1 MSYTAKSVI
10 LDIVDN
16 WTASTYLGLL
26 RVEFFLSAVRLD
38 ITDSDYTVYATS
50 QNEGGMKEH
59 IFDTT
64 LAKIGATYPALS
76 WTSASQPTNQRLV
89 CVLDT
94 SINFDNIVINN
105 YHSTGVY
112 TARGCQNVKIN
123 ISSDIITSTVYNAG
137 IPNAYKIFDGSFPQ
151 HAATNTV
158 QDFELA
164 LIPGWNGIIDTPEM
178 ITTTSA
184 DSDIQLGLVSPE
196 AVVTT
201 SADSSLFIGVP
212 IVTPEIIVT
221 TGAESDLQLNID
233 SAESVVTTG
242 ADSDIQLQLDSPE
255 ALVTTA
261 SLSGIFTGV
270 LIITPEML
278 VTTSAESDLQLQLDS
293 PEALVTTEGAGDIQL
308 QLVGPG
314 IIVTTGVSDT
324 SITATL
330 PVIFVSDTDTINI
343 TGHGETDG
351 NIVVFDT
358 INTTTGITKNTDYY
372 VINATTDTFQIAAT
386 EGGAAI
392 ELTNKGSGTIFT
404 YEIITFEI
412 REATLRFYLLVSA
425 GLDGRYDNIEDM
437 EIPVSSFQAKRRDG
451 STTFLE
457 TVVPDYNYLEEIII
471 INEYDTSSIKIKQ
484 GYEKN
489 GVILQKDI
497 IIETNIDR
505 LDYDIS
511 VKNSPIMLSGHG
523 YTVNGEY
530 TLKRPSGGVSGTIT
544 SLPGYFPA
552 SGQHLYKAV
561 LLNIDTKGRDNVIL
575 KRMRNGLLYFRLVQ
589 PDLTLNPGD
598 SVTIGDDTFIIGL
611 MRFAI
616 SAELENLF
624 EISEAS

>member
-1 MSYTAKSVI
+1 MVEEIDLSGVTYYSDNVYGSPVYVSDGNLATSCQQMSYIAIDFGSGNSETISQIKIAVHNTTAQTAITGATPYFQGSN
-10 LDIVDN
+10 DTTNGVDGN
-16 WTASTYLGLL
+16 WT
-26 RVEFFLSAVRLD
+26 
-38 ITDSDYTVYATS
+38 
-50 QNEGGMKEH
+50 N
-59 IFDTT
+59 
-64 LAKIGATYPALS
+64 
-76 WTSASQPTNQRLV
+76 LV
-89 CVLDT
+89 
-94 SINFDNIVINN
+94 
-105 YHSTGVY
+105 
-112 TARGCQNVKIN
+112 Q
-123 ISSDIITSTVYNAG
+123 ITSVNFGTPDSYPGFGDVIEFVNTTAYRWHKLAGTTRSPSTVVNEWILFYG
-137 IPNAYKIFDGSFPQ
+137 EPPWDGK
-151 HAATNTV
+151 
-158 QDFELA
+158 
-164 LIPGWNGIIDTPEM
+164 IDTPEM
-178 ITTTSA
+178 ITTTSTV
-184 DSDIQLGLVSPE
+184 SDIQLQLDSPE
-196 AVVTT
+196 SLVTT
-201 SADSSLFIGVP
+201 SADSSLFVGVP
-212 IVTPEIIVT
+212 IITPEMLVT
-221 TGAESDLQLNID
+221 TSAESDLQLNID

-270 LIITPEML
+270 PIVTPEII
-278 VTTSAESDLQLQLDS
+278 VTTGGESDLQLQLDS

-437 EIPVSSFQAKRRDG
+437 EIPISSFQAKRRDG

-471 INEYDTSSIKIKQ
+471 RNEYDTSSIKIKQ

-561 LLNIDTKGRDNVIL
+561 NIDIKGRDNVIL